1 MCDPSSNEIKKCA
14 MTRNCAT
21 QKRDMA
27 QFVCFK
33 NSHLIFSTK
42 LKIKGK
48 RNGKEWHEIIG
59 AL

>member
-1 MCDPSSNEIKKCA
+1 MA
-14 MTRNCAT
+14 QNCAT

-27 QFVCFK
+27 HFVCLK
-33 NSHLIFSTK
+33 NSRLIFSAK

-48 RNGKEWHEIIG
+48 RNGKEWYEIIK